1 MRLILSVTHVLFI
14 DFKHIV
20 KYIIVAE
27 ILGGKSLLENS
38 LA

>member
-14 DFKHIV
+14 DFKH